1 MIDYEVKIFNTVYNA
16 ISSLVAKGK
25 FVSKQIVSPT
35 AFPAASLIE
44 MDNTTVRSR
53 QSSTPKENFA
63 LITYQLD
70 VFAMT
75 KSECKKVLAAADGAM
90 IAMNFTRISGRYIDN
105 PGNPDV
111 FRYVARYEAEVDPD
125 GNLYRRRTA

>member
-1 MIDYEVKIFNTVYNA
+1 MIDYEVQVFNRVHSA
-16 ISSLVAKGK
+16 IASLCAKNK

-44 MDNTTVRSR
+44 MDNTTVRAR
-53 QSSTPKENFA
+53 QSSTPGENFA

-70 VFAMT
+70 VYAQKKSDCRNVFA
-75 KSECKKVLAAADGAM
+75 VADAAM
-90 IAMNFTRISGRYIDN
+90 IAMNFSRMSGRYIDN

-111 FRYVARYEAEVDPD
+111 FRYTARYEAEIDPD
-125 GNLYRRRTA
+125 GNIYRRA